1 MGRHPRLT
9 MKNQN
14 PYAAPQ
20 ADVADVVQAEAVDI
34 RRMNRVASAQK
45 FVIYS
50 LLAALAATGIRS
62 LVGSEVGL
70 LLGVL
75 VTILMMVGAVR
86 LDGALNGSILS
97 RILYA
102 LTMLLPLISL
112 IIMFTLSLRAS
123 KELKAAGYKVG
134 LLGADARSDP
144 S

>member
-1 MGRHPRLT
+1 
-9 MKNQN
+9 
-14 PYAAPQ
+14 
-20 ADVADVVQAEAVDI
+20 
-34 RRMNRVASAQK
+34 MNRVASAQK